1 MLVIDVSLVM
11 VVEYSVV
18 DYGAQTRRGHSSPC
32 GQQYAATAMEYG
44 RGEVVGL
51 IRKETGGRRGL
62 NSQGVGGT

>member
-1 MLVIDVSLVM
+1 M
-11 VVEYSVV
+11 

-44 RGEVVGL
+44 RGEVAGL